1 MMKLRYGNT
10 NTFLIPC
17 HKGFLLIDTDCAGTL
32 PAFYKAIKRNG
43 IKVSEIVYV
52 LATHYHPDHMGLIP
66 ELMKLGVR
74 HLLIDVQR
82 DSVHFSDAIFARD
95 GLPFEPIDDAQAT
108 VIRCE
113 ESREFLS
120 GIGIDGEIIAAPSH
134 SPDSIALLLDSG
146 DAFVGD
152 LQPYAYLDGYDGDD
166 AAKADWTRIH
176 GFQPERIFYAHA
188 N

>member
-1 MMKLRYGNT
+1 MIRLRYGNT

-17 HKGFLLIDTDCAGTL
+17 SGGYLLLDTDYAGTL
-32 PAFYKAIKRNG
+32 PAFYRAIKQAGVR
-43 IKVSEIVYV
+43 VSDIAYV

-66 ELMKLGVR
+66 ELMKLGVK
-74 HLLIDVQR
+74 LLLVDTQK
-82 DSVHFSDAIFARD
+82 DAVHFSDYIFARD
-95 GLPFEPIDDAQAT
+95 GLPFEPIDETRAT

-113 ESREFLS
+113 ESRQFFS
-120 GIGIDGEIIAAPSH
+120 RIGINGEVIATPSH
-134 SPDSIALLLDSG
+134 SPDSISLLLDSG

-152 LQPYAYLDGYDGDD
+152 LQPYEYLDDYDAND

-176 GFQPERIFYAHA
+176 RFHSERIFYAHA